1 MAKPLREKTVRWED
15 PIVSEV
21 RSSREELFA
30 AANYDIG
37 EFCKRLG
44 AQQQREGR
52 EALTRP
58 PRRRERQGHG
68 RA

>member
-1 MAKPLREKTVRWED
+1 MAKPLRGRTERRED

-21 RSSREELFA
+21 RRSREELFA
-30 AANYDIG
+30 AADYDIG
-37 EFCKRLG
+37 EFCKRLR

-58 PRRRERQGHG
+58 LRRRERQGRG

>member
-1 MAKPLREKTVRWED
+1 MAKPLQAKTERWED

-21 RSSREELFA
+21 RRSREDLFA
-30 AANYDIG
+30 AADYDIG
-37 EFCKRLG
+37 EFCKRLR

-52 EALTRP
+52 EALTRA
-58 PRRRERQGHG
+58 PRKRKRQGHS